1 MNKLPHY
8 LLPWPI
14 DSFIISSFWNNI
26 SMQLGQPKLL
36 YTFAKENRVRQSL
49 GTPQVDIKIKIE
61 SLNTP
66 LSS

>member
-1 MNKLPHY
+1 
-8 LLPWPI
+8 
-14 DSFIISSFWNNI
+14 
-26 SMQLGQPKLL
+26 MQLGQPKLL